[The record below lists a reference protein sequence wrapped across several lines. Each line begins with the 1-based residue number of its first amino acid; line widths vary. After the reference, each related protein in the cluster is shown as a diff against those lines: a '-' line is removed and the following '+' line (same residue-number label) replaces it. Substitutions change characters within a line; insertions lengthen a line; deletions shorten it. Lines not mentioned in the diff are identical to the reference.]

1 MIAVLQSNMTTK
13 FYYNRKKLYFFSVAI
28 EKSIFSQKFFMV
40 KRDLSEILKK
50 DLHKDKALILLGAR
64 QVGKT
69 TLLQNLSKAWEH
81 TLWLT
86 GDELETQ
93 RLFESPTVTRFKA
106 EFAGVKY
113 LIIDEAQRLPN
124 VGLGLKLITDH
135 LKNIQLLVT
144 GSSAFEL
151 SNRLHESLMGRTFEY
166 QLFPLSF
173 SEMADFHTLREEKRL
188 LPYRLVYGYYP
199 NVVMCPEDNKKI
211 LQNLVQNFLYKDMLL
226 LEDVKKPDK
235 IVKLLQALAFQIGSQ
250 VSYNEISKIVGL
262 NVATV
267 EKYIILLEQSF
278 VIFRLS
284 SFSRNLRSEL
294 SKSRKIYFYD
304 NGIRN
309 AMIDNLSSM
318 ETRTDV
324 GALWEN
330 FLISER
336 MKSLKN
342 NERWCN
348 RYFWRTKEQQEID
361 YIEEE
366 DGKLRAFEFK
376 WSSHTKAKITKT
388 FTNVYPQA
396 ETQII
401 TPENYVDFV
410 INQRKEQTMIQSNNF
425 KK

>member
-1 MIAVLQSNMTTK
+1 MI
-13 FYYNRKKLYFFSVAI
+13 
-28 EKSIFSQKFFMV
+28 
-40 KRDLSEILKK
+40 KRYLSENLKK
-50 DLHKDKALILLGAR
+50 DLNKNKALILLGAR

-69 TLLQNLSKAWEH
+69 TLLQDLSKSWDGV
-81 TLWLT
+81 LWLT

-93 RLFESPTVTRFKA
+93 RLFENPTITRFNA
-106 EFAGVKY
+106 EFSGIKY

-135 LKNIQLLVT
+135 LKDIQLLVT

-151 SNRLHESLMGRTFEY
+151 SNRLNESLMGRTFEY
-166 QLFPLSF
+166 QLYPLSF
-173 SEMADFHTLREEKRL
+173 SEMAEFHSLREEKRML
-188 LPYRLVYGYYP
+188 FYRLVYGYYP
-199 NVVMCPEDNKKI
+199 NVVVQPEDDKKI

-235 IVKLLQALAFQIGSQ
+235 IVKLLQALAFQVGSQ
-250 VSYNEISKIVGL
+250 VSYNEISKVIGL
-262 NVATV
+262 NAATV
-267 EKYIILLEQSF
+267 EKYITMLEQSF
-278 VIFRLS
+278 VIFRLG

-309 AMIDNLSSM
+309 ALIDNLSSV

-336 MKSLKN
+336 MKFLRT
-342 NERWCN
+342 NERWCS

-366 DGKLRAFEFK
+366 DGELRAFEFK
-376 WSSHTKAKITKT
+376 WSPHTKARITKT
-388 FTNVYPQA
+388 FTNAYPHA
-396 ETQII
+396 KTRII
-401 TPENYVDFV
+401 TPDDYVNFV
-410 INQRKEQTMIQSNNF
+410 KT
-425 KK
+425 

>member
-1 MIAVLQSNMTTK
+1 MI
-13 FYYNRKKLYFFSVAI
+13 
-28 EKSIFSQKFFMV
+28 
-40 KRDLSEILKK
+40 KRNFSEILKK
-50 DLHKDKALILLGAR
+50 DLYKKKALIVLGAR

-69 TLLQNLSKAWEH
+69 TLLKDLSKAWDK

-86 GDELETQ
+86 GDEMETK
-93 RLFESPTVTRFKA
+93 RLFENPTISRFKV
-106 EFAGVKY
+106 EFAGIKY

-124 VGLGLKLITDH
+124 VGLGLKLITDY
-135 LKNIQLLVT
+135 LEEIQLLVT

-151 SNRLHESLMGRTFEY
+151 SNRINESLMGRIFEY
-166 QLFPLSF
+166 QLLPLSF
-173 SEMADFHTLREEKRL
+173 SEMADYHTLREEKRL

-199 NVVMCPEDNKKI
+199 NVVTQPEDDRKI
-211 LQNLVQNFLYKDMLL
+211 LRNLVQSFLYRDMLL

-235 IVKLLQALAFQIGSQ
+235 IVKLLQALAFQTGSQ
-250 VSYNEISKIVGL
+250 VSYNELSQIVGI
-262 NVATV
+262 NIATV

-278 VIFRLS
+278 VIFRLGS
-284 SFSRNLRSEL
+284 YSRNLRNEL

-309 AMIDNLSSM
+309 ALIENFSTV
-318 ETRTDV
+318 ETRTDT

-336 MKSLKN
+336 MKFLGN

-366 DGKLRAFEFK
+366 DGQLRAFEFK
-376 WSSHTKAKITKT
+376 WNPNSNAKITKT
-388 FTNVYPQA
+388 FTNAYPHA
-396 ETQII
+396 VTQII
-401 TPENYVDFV
+401 TPDNYVDFV
-410 INQRKEQTMIQSNNF
+410 S
-425 KK
+425 

>member
-1 MIAVLQSNMTTK
+1 
-13 FYYNRKKLYFFSVAI
+13 
-28 EKSIFSQKFFMV
+28 MV
-40 KRDLSEILKK
+40 KRDLSEVLKN

-69 TLLQNLSKAWEH
+69 TLLQNLSEGWEH

-93 RLFESPTVTRFKA
+93 RLFENPTITRFKV
-106 EFAGVKY
+106 EFAGAKY

-151 SNRLHESLMGRTFEY
+151 SNRLNESLMGRTFEY

-173 SEMADFHTLREEKRL
+173 SEMADFHTLREEKRS
-188 LPYRLVYGYYP
+188 LPYRLIYGYYP
-199 NVVMCPEDNKKI
+199 NVVMQPEDNKKI
-211 LQNLVQNFLYKDMLL
+211 LNNLVQNFLYKDMLL
-226 LEDVKKPDK
+226 LEEVKKTDK
-235 IVKLLQALAFQIGSQ
+235 IVKLLQALAFQIGNQ

-267 EKYIILLEQSF
+267 EKYITLLEQSF
-278 VIFRLS
+278 VIFRLG

-309 AMIDNLSSM
+309 ALIDNLSPV
-318 ETRTDV
+318 ETRSDV

-336 MKSLKN
+336 IKSLKN
-342 NERWCN
+342 NEHWRGY
-348 RYFWRTKEQQEID
+348 YFWRTKEQQEID

-366 DGKLRAFEFK
+366 DGKLQAFELK
-376 WSSHTKAKITKT
+376 WNIHTKAKITKT
-388 FTNVYPQA
+388 FTNAYPYS
-396 ETQII
+396 ETHII
-401 TPENYVDFV
+401 TPENYVDF
-410 INQRKEQTMIQSNNF
+410 ILLKI
-425 KK
+425 

>member
-1 MIAVLQSNMTTK
+1 
-13 FYYNRKKLYFFSVAI
+13 
-28 EKSIFSQKFFMV
+28 MV
-40 KRDLSEILKK
+40 KRDLSEIFKK

-93 RLFESPTVTRFKA
+93 RLFENPTVTRFKV
-106 EFAGVKY
+106 EFAGIKY

-135 LKNIQLLVT
+135 LKSIQLLVT

-151 SNRLHESLMGRTFEY
+151 SNRLNESLMGRTFEY

-173 SEMADFHTLREEKRL
+173 SEMADYHTLREEKRL

-199 NVVMCPEDNKKI
+199 NVVMHPEDNKKI

-267 EKYIILLEQSF
+267 EKYIIMLEQSF
-278 VIFRLS
+278 VIFRLG

-309 AMIDNLSSM
+309 AMIDNLSSV
-318 ETRTDV
+318 ETRTDA

-336 MKSLKN
+336 MKFLRN
-342 NERWCN
+342 NERWCSQ
-348 RYFWRTKEQQEID
+348 YFWRTKEQQEID

-376 WSSHTKAKITKT
+376 WNTHTKAKITKT
-388 FTNVYPQA
+388 FANAYPQS
-396 ETQII
+396 EMQII

-410 INQRKEQTMIQSNNF
+410 IN
-425 KK
+425 

>member
-1 MIAVLQSNMTTK
+1 
-13 FYYNRKKLYFFSVAI
+13 
-28 EKSIFSQKFFMV
+28 MV
-40 KRDLSEILKK
+40 KRHLLTILKN
-50 DLHKDKALILLGAR
+50 DLYKDKALILLGAR

-69 TLLQNLSKAWEH
+69 TLLQNISKGWEN

-93 RLFESPTVTRFKA
+93 RLFENPTITRFKA

-151 SNRLHESLMGRTFEY
+151 SNRINESLMGRTFEY
-166 QLFPLSF
+166 QLFSLSF
-173 SEMADFHTLREEKRL
+173 SEMADYHTLREEKRL
-188 LPYRLVYGYYP
+188 LPYRLVFGYYP
-199 NVVMCPEDNKKI
+199 NVVMQPEDNKKI
-211 LQNLVQNFLYKDMLL
+211 LNNLVQNFLYKDMLL

-235 IVKLLQALAFQIGSQ
+235 IVTLLQALAFQVGSQ
-250 VSYNEISKIVGL
+250 VSYNELSKMVKL

-267 EKYIILLEQSF
+267 EKYIIMLEQSF
-278 VIFRLS
+278 VIFRLG

-309 AMIDNLSSM
+309 ALIDNLSSV
-318 ETRTDV
+318 ETRSDV

-336 MKSLKN
+336 IKSLKN
-342 NERWCN
+342 NEHWRGC
-348 RYFWRTKEQQEID
+348 YFWRTKEQQEID

-366 DGKLRAFEFK
+366 DGKLQAFEFK
-376 WSSHTKAKITKT
+376 WSLHTKAKITKT
-388 FTNVYPQA
+388 FTNAYPTA
-396 ETQII
+396 TTQII
-401 TPENYVDFV
+401 TPENYVAFV
-410 INQRKEQTMIQSNNF
+410 SL
-425 KK
+425 

>member
-1 MIAVLQSNMTTK
+1 MI
-13 FYYNRKKLYFFSVAI
+13 
-28 EKSIFSQKFFMV
+28 
-40 KRDLSEILKK
+40 KRDLSNIIRN
-50 DLHKDKALILLGAR
+50 DLNKNKALILLGSR

-69 TLLQNLSKAWEH
+69 TLLKDLSKTWKQ

-93 RLFESPTVTRFKA
+93 RLFENPTITRFKV
-106 EFAGVKY
+106 EFSDTKH

-135 LKNIQLLVT
+135 LKHIQLFVT

-151 SNRLHESLMGRTFEY
+151 SNRLNESLMGRTFEY
-166 QLFPLSF
+166 QLLPLSF
-173 SEMADFHTLREEKRL
+173 AEMANFHTLREEKRL
-188 LPYRLVYGYYP
+188 LPYRLIYGYYP
-199 NVVMCPEDNKKI
+199 DVVLHPEDNKKI
-211 LQNLVQNFLYKDMLL
+211 LQNLTQNFLYKDMLL

-235 IVKLLQALAFQIGSQ
+235 IVKLLQALAFQVGSQ
-250 VSYNEISKIVGL
+250 VSYNELSKTIGL

-267 EKYIILLEQSF
+267 EKYITMLEQSF
-278 VIFRLS
+278 VIFRLG

-309 AMIDNLSSM
+309 ALIDNFSSI
-318 ETRTDV
+318 ETRMDT

-336 MKSLKN
+336 MKLLKN
-342 NERWCN
+342 NDRWVN

-366 DGKLRAFEFK
+366 DGNLRAFEFK
-376 WSSHTKAKITKT
+376 WNTQAKVKITQT
-388 FTNVYPQA
+388 FTHAYPNAQS
-396 ETQII
+396 QII
-401 TPENYVDFV
+401 TPENYVEF
-410 INQRKEQTMIQSNNF
+410 IK
-425 KK
+425 

>member
-1 MIAVLQSNMTTK
+1 
-13 FYYNRKKLYFFSVAI
+13 
-28 EKSIFSQKFFMV
+28 MV
-40 KRDLSEILKK
+40 KRNLLEILKK
-50 DLHKDKALILLGAR
+50 DLHKNKALILLGAR

-69 TLLQNLSKAWEH
+69 TLLQDLSKSWNN

-86 GDELETQ
+86 GDELEMQ
-93 RLFESPTVTRFKA
+93 RLFENPTITRLKA
-106 EFAGVKY
+106 EFSGIKY

-135 LKNIQLLVT
+135 LQDIQLLVT

-151 SNRLHESLMGRTFEY
+151 SNRLNESLMGRTFEY

-188 LPYRLVYGYYP
+188 LHYRLVYGYYP
-199 NVVMCPEDNKKI
+199 NVVMQPDDDKKI

-226 LEDVKKPDK
+226 LEGVNKPDK
-235 IVKLLQALAFQIGSQ
+235 IVKLLQALAFQIGNQ

-267 EKYIILLEQSF
+267 EKYITMLEQSF
-278 VIFRLS
+278 VIFRLG
-284 SFSRNLRSEL
+284 SFSRNLRNEL

-309 AMIDNLSSM
+309 TLIDNLSSV
-318 ETRTDV
+318 EIRTDA

-330 FLISER
+330 FLIAER
-336 MKSLKN
+336 MKFLKN
-342 NERWCN
+342 NERWN
-348 RYFWRTKEQQEID
+348 KRYFWRTKEQQEID

-376 WSSHTKAKITKT
+376 WSTHTKAKITKT
-388 FTNVYPQA
+388 FTNTYPQA
-396 ETQII
+396 QTQIV
-401 TPENYVDFV
+401 TPENYVEFV
-410 INQRKEQTMIQSNNF
+410 TKEQMNG
-425 KK
+425 